1 MNPPNASIK
10 IGGAGLLPALLASS
24 CCIVPFIALI
34 TGSSGIT
41 SSFSWAEPMR
51 PYLIALSISALS
63 FTWYQKLRKNKTAD
77 DCCASVQ
84 KAAFIQS
91 KPFLG
96 IITILAIAMMAF
108 PLYSNQLLGN
118 NEKMNPII
126 DESNMNRV
134 EFTISG
140 MTCTGCET
148 HIKHAVENLQGVA
161 SVNVSYENSNATVSY
176 DAKQTTLE
184 EIREAIGS
192 TGYGITNTE

>member
-1 MNPPNASIK
+1 MS
-10 IGGAGLLPALLASS
+10 
-24 CCIVPFIALI
+24 
-34 TGSSGIT
+34 
-41 SSFSWAEPMR
+41 SSFSWVEPFR
-51 PYLIALSISALS
+51 PYLIALSVGVLS
-63 FTWYQKLRKNKTAD
+63 FAWYQKLRKKKASV
-77 DCCASVQ
+77 DCCAKVQ
-84 KAAFIQS
+84 KPAFIQS

-96 IITILAIAMMAF
+96 IITILAVAMMAF

-126 DESNMNRV
+126 DKSNLYRV
-134 EFTISG
+134 EFSISG

-148 HIKHAVENLQGVA
+148 HIENAVENIQGVA